1 MEHTEFSKRNKQ
13 VASLV
18 ANLLHVHDCIIL
30 PSFGGL
36 IGNYAPARVHP
47 VTHVFQA
54 PSKQLV
60 FNRSLQ
66 TDDGLLVNELIKSAQ
81 ISFAESRRIL
91 SDYAESLN
99 TNLLAGE
106 RIEWSEVGQFSMDV
120 ERNLQFRAFTT
131 HNYLPE
137 AIGLYAL
144 QVQPINRFPIPERR
158 PEPVFVNRDLVPPVK
173 VSRKFPIRRVLQA
186 VPILLIAAFIGVN
199 ASLPEGK
206 GISTADLNIFKNS
219 VRMPVVAMGIVNPTD
234 MPAARPSVF
243 VPVEEAF
250 SAESARIFIVAGCY
264 STQSNADGMVDY
276 LSEKGFGAYLLD
288 RTPAGLYRVVYGN
301 YPSIREAS
309 EELNSIRKG
318 LNEEAWLLIR

>member
-1 MEHTEFSKRNKQ
+1 MEHAEFSLRNKQ

-18 ANLLHVHDCIIL
+18 AELLHVHDCIIL
-30 PSFGGL
+30 PGFGGL

-60 FNRSLQ
+60 FNRSLR
-66 TDDGLLVNELIKSAQ
+66 TDDGLLVNQLVKKEN
-81 ISFAESRRIL
+81 ISFAECRRIL
-91 SDYAESLN
+91 SDYAETLN
-99 TNLLAGE
+99 NNLLAGE
-106 RIEWSEVGQFSMDV
+106 RIEWAEVGQFSTDV

-173 VSRKFPIRRVLQA
+173 LSRKFPMRRVLQA
-186 VPILLIAAFIGVN
+186 VPVLLIAAFIGVN

-206 GISTADLNIFKNS
+206 GISSADLNILKNS
-219 VRMPVVAMGIVNPTD
+219 VQMPVAAMGAIDPAA
-234 MPAARPSVF
+234 MPAARHSVF
-243 VPVEEAF
+243 VPFEEAF

-276 LSEKGFGAYLLD
+276 LSEKGFDAYLLD

-301 YPSIREAS
+301 YPSIQDAS

-318 LNEEAWLLIR
+318 LNEEAWLLVR